1 MRRYDVAGVV
11 EILVPGVSYS
21 VESSTNAESIDD
33 REAGL
38 SAEKPFATGS
48 LRFVLFVEGAIFA
61 VMTTSFKSLRDAD
74 MLRGGSLDESS
85 SMSVLFGIEVR
96 DALVRSLG
104 VDKKAE
110 L

>member
-1 MRRYDVAGVV
+1 
-11 EILVPGVSYS
+11 
-21 VESSTNAESIDD
+21 
-33 REAGL
+33 
-38 SAEKPFATGS
+38 
-48 LRFVLFVEGAIFA
+48 
-61 VMTTSFKSLRDAD
+61 MTTSFKSLRDAD

-85 SMSVLFGIEVR
+85 SMSVLFGIEMR

>member
-1 MRRYDVAGVV
+1 MRRYDAAGVV

-21 VESSTNAESIDD
+21 VESSTNAESTDD
-33 REAGL
+33 REGL

-61 VMTTSFKSLRDAD
+61 VMTISFKSLRDAD

-85 SMSVLFGIEVR
+85 SMSVLFGIELR
-96 DALVRSLG
+96 DALVRSLK
-104 VDKKAE
+104 VDRKAE